1 MFVLI
6 IGLVLLVISVV
17 FFFEWQKTIK
27 KVQALKDTE
36 TSSVDQLSQ
45 MSQSI
50 AKELGTVGAFKE
62 QVEVK
67 GIIHSSNPIIAQLSQ
82 RPCVYAKMQVVE
94 KYEETY
100 YQTDDEG
107 NRQKKTRPGSTILAN
122 NTLQIN
128 FQLDDDTGK
137 IRINPN
143 DAEIEAVEVVNRYE
157 LAQNQKS
164 SLSFGGFNLD
174 ISSHNS
180 GDKRILG
187 YQYNEWILPVESQ
200 IYVLG
205 EISDS
210 DGHLVIHQPLDK
222 NNRFL
227 ITHKSKEEFLHNKIS
242 QMNNQKT
249 VMITCGIIGV
259 ICTIIGLVIK

>member
-17 FFFEWQKTIK
+17 FFFEWQKTTK

-36 TSSVDQLSQ
+36 TSSVAQLSD

-67 GIIHSSNPIIAQLSQ
+67 GLITANNPLTAELSQ
-82 RPCVYAKMQVVE
+82 RPCVYTKMRVVE

-100 YQTDDEG
+100 YEKDENG
-107 NRQKKTRPGSTILAN
+107 NRQRKTRRGSTTLADN
-122 NTLQIN
+122 ILQIT
-128 FQLDDDTGK
+128 FHLDDGTGK
-137 IRINPN
+137 IPINPN
-143 DAEIEAVEVVNRYE
+143 DAEIEAIEVVNRYE
-157 LAQNQKS
+157 LNQNQPG
-164 SLSFGGFNLD
+164 LSWGGFSINL
-174 ISSHNS
+174 SSHNS
-180 GDKRILG
+180 RDKRILG
-187 YQYNEWILPVESQ
+187 HQYNEWILPVDTK

-210 DGHLVIHQPLDK
+210 DGHLMIHQPVDK

-227 ITHKSKEEFLHNKIS
+227 ITYKSEEELLQSKESQVKSQKIGA
-242 QMNNQKT
+242 
-249 VMITCGIIGV
+249 IACAIIGII
-259 ICTIIGLVIK
+259 CLIIGLVTMR